1 MADALQPG
9 TLSADI
15 PTTVVGTPQEQ
26 KKPQLPVSWN
36 WLGVLPFLAFVIAFQ
51 LFPTFSIIV
60 RALTDSSGNFTLE
73 NIRALND
80 PVVIGS
86 FWSTIR
92 LSFFTAVGGGIL
104 GLLLA
109 YAITIGGLPS
119 WIRNGILTF
128 SGVASNFAGVP
139 LAFAFIATLGV
150 TGIVT
155 RWLKSIGIS
164 LYPSFSIY
172 SFWGLVITYIYF
184 QIPLMVLIMAPA
196 LSGLRR
202 EWREA
207 SENLGATPLQYWRFI
222 GLPILLPPILGT
234 MALLFSNAFGAQAT
248 AFALV
253 GGGAGANLVVSLL
266 VASQSGGDVIANV
279 GLGNSLVFGMIII
292 IGITIGIYAY
302 FRRRSERWL
311 IR

>member
-1 MADALQPG
+1 MAEAVQSAALSSE
-9 TLSADI
+9 L
-15 PTTVVGTPQEQ
+15 PTEIVGAPQGQ
-26 KKPQLPVSWN
+26 TTARFHFSWN

-51 LFPTFSIIV
+51 LFPTLSIIV
-60 RALTDSSGNFTLE
+60 RAFTDSTGHFSLD

-86 FWSTIR
+86 YWSTIK
-92 LSFFTAVGGGIL
+92 LSVFTAIGGGIL

-109 YAITIGGLPS
+109 YAITIGGLPN
-119 WIRNGILTF
+119 WIRSSILSF

-150 TGIVT
+150 TGILT
-155 RWLKSIGIS
+155 KLLKSMGIA
-164 LYPSFSIY
+164 LYPNFTIY
-172 SFWGLVITYIYF
+172 SFSGLVLTYTYF
-184 QIPLMVLIMAPA
+184 QIPLMVLIMSPA

-207 SENLGATPLQYWRFI
+207 SENLGATPLQYWRYI
-222 GLPILLPPILGT
+222 GLPVLLPSILGT

-248 AFALV
+248 AYALV
-253 GGGAGANLVVSLL
+253 GGGAGANLVISLL
-266 VASQSGGDVIANV
+266 VGSQSGGDVIANV
-279 GLGNSLVFGMIII
+279 GLGNSLVFGMIVI

-302 FRRRSERWL
+302 FRRRSERWFSH
-311 IR
+311 